1 MALKVVVNDRLVLV
15 GTAHV
20 SPASVKEVEE
30 TIAEHEPDIV
40 AVELD
45 EKRYEVLKNQKKWE
59 DTPVTDMIRGGRAFF
74 FLAQVFLSSIQ
85 RRLGKEFGA
94 EPGSEMLAA
103 INSAESKKIKVELVD
118 RDIAI
123 TLRKAWRT
131 MGLREKLRLFWE
143 FNKAMVG
150 FNDEEEELDLEE
162 IMQEDVITMM
172 VEELSKIAPSVTK
185 ILIFERDAFI
195 AKKLFGLTKKG
206 KVVAVVGA
214 GHLKGIQK
222 NLANIHK
229 TPSFKELNTVPEKRI
244 KWGKTI
250 AYLIPVLF
258 GALLL
263 WLVYNG
269 LTTENPTYW
278 EDLRNVLLTWFL
290 INGIC
295 SAIGAAIARGHP
307 YSIITA
313 FLAAPFTSLNPAV
326 AAGWFAGAVEAK
338 VRTPTVRDFKDLSA
352 IESTKQFLNN
362 RVIRVLMVAALANV
376 GSIIGTFVAGAEI
389 VNIIFG

>member
-1 MALKVVVNDRLVLV
+1 MKVKVNDNLVIV

-20 SPASVKEVEE
+20 SKASVKEVEGA
-30 TIAEHEPDIV
+30 IAEYNPDIV

-45 EKRYEVLKNQKKWE
+45 EKRYEVLKNKQKWE
-59 DTPVTDMIRGGRAFF
+59 ETPVTDMIRGGQAFF

-85 RRLGKEFGA
+85 RKLGKEFGA
-94 EPGSEMLAA
+94 EPGSEMMAA
-103 INSAESKKIKVELVD
+103 IKAAEAKNKRVELVD

-150 FNDEEEELDLEE
+150 YYDEEEEVDLEE
-162 IMQEDVITMM
+162 LMKEDAITMM
-172 VEELSKIAPSVTK
+172 IEELSQIAPSVTE
-185 ILIFERDAFI
+185 ILVFERDAYI
-195 AKKLFGLTKKG
+195 AKKLSVLSSKG
-206 KVVAVVGA
+206 RVVAVVGA
-214 GHLKGIQK
+214 GHVQGIQK
-222 NLANIHK
+222 NLAHIDR
-229 TPSFKELNTVPEKRI
+229 TPSFAELNTVPEKRF
-244 KWGKTI
+244 KVGKTI
-250 AYLIPVLF
+250 AYAIPILFFALMAWLIATGDWDTLF
-258 GALLL
+258 SA
-263 WLVYNG
+263 
-269 LTTENPTYW
+269 
-278 EDLRNVLLTWFL
+278 LLTWFL

-295 SAIGAAIARGHP
+295 SAIGAALARGHP

-338 VRTPTVRDFKDLSA
+338 VRTPTVRDFKDLST
-352 IESTKQFLNN
+352 IETTKQFLNN
-362 RVIRVLMVAALANV
+362 RVIRVLMVAALANI

-389 VNIIFG
+389 AHIIFG

>member
-1 MALKVVVNDRLVLV
+1 MKVVVNDRLVLV

-30 TIAEHEPDIV
+30 TIAEHKPDIV

-123 TLRKAWRT
+123 TLKKAWRT

-172 VEELSKIAPSVTK
+172 VEELSKIAPSVTE

-195 AKKLFGLTKKG
+195 AKKLDELTKKG

-222 NLANIHK
+222 NLAHIDK
-229 TPSFKELNTVPEKRI
+229 TPSFKELNTVPEKRF
-244 KWGKTI
+244 KLGKTI
-250 AYLIPVLF
+250 AYLIPILF
-258 GALLL
+258 FALLI
-263 WLVYNG
+263 WLVING
-269 LTTENPTYW
+269 LTSQDPTYW
-278 EDLRNVLLTWFL
+278 EDLRRVLLTWIL

-295 SAIGAAIARGHP
+295 SAVGAAIARGHP

-376 GSIIGTFVAGAEI
+376 GSIIGTFIAGAEI
-389 VNIIFG
+389 VNIMFG

>member
-1 MALKVVVNDRLVLV
+1 MKVVVSDRLVLV

-45 EKRYEVLKNQKKWE
+45 EKRYEVLKNKQKWE

-103 INSAESKKIKVELVD
+103 INTAEGHNIRVELVD

-131 MGLREKLRLFWE
+131 MGFREKMRLFWE

-150 FNDEEEELDLEE
+150 FYDEEEEIDLEE

-185 ILIFERDAFI
+185 ILIYERDAFI
-195 AKKLFGLTKKG
+195 AKKLYGLTKKG

-222 NLANIHK
+222 NLAHIDR
-229 TPSFKELNTVPEKRI
+229 TPSFRELNRVPEKRF
-244 KWGKTI
+244 KLGTTI
-250 AYLIPVLF
+250 AYLIPILF
-258 GALLL
+258 ASLLL
-263 WLVYNG
+263 WLAYNG

-278 EDLRNVLLTWFL
+278 EDLQSVLLIWFL

-295 SAIGAAIARGHP
+295 SAAGAALARGHP
-307 YSIITA
+307 YSILTA

-338 VRTPTVRDFKDLSA
+338 VRTPTIRDFKELSA
-352 IESTKQFLNN
+352 IETTKQFLNN

-376 GSIIGTFVAGAEI
+376 GSIIGTFIAGGQI
-389 VNIIFG
+389 VSIIFG

>member
-30 TIAEHEPDIV
+30 TIAEHKPEIV

-123 TLRKAWRT
+123 TLKKAWRT

-172 VEELSKIAPSVTK
+172 VEELSKIAPSVTE
-185 ILIFERDAFI
+185 ILIFERDAYI
-195 AKKLFGLTKKG
+195 AKKLDELTKKG

-222 NLANIHK
+222 NLAHIDK
-229 TPSFKELNTVPEKRI
+229 TPSFEELNTVPEKRI
-244 KWGKTI
+244 KLGKTI
-250 AYLIPVLF
+250 AYLIPILF
-258 GALLL
+258 FALLI
-263 WLVYNG
+263 WLVING
-269 LTTENPTYW
+269 LTSQDPTYW
-278 EDLRNVLLTWFL
+278 EDLRRVLLTWIL

-295 SAIGAAIARGHP
+295 SAVGAAIARGHP

-338 VRTPTVRDFKDLSA
+338 VRTPTVRDFKDLST

-376 GSIIGTFVAGAEI
+376 GSIIGTFIAGAEI
-389 VNIIFG
+389 ANIIFG